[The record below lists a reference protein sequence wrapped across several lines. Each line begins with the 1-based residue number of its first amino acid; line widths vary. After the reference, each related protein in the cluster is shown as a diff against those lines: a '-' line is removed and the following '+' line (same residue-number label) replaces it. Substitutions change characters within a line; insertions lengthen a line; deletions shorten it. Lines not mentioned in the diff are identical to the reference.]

1 MTAAVG
7 RMTITPPEGG
17 PWYDDIESVQAELD
31 PALASDDTA
40 FVSRTNLSLPPVKR
54 LQKKNDI

>member
-1 MTAAVG
+1 MT
-7 RMTITPPEGG
+7 MTPPEGG